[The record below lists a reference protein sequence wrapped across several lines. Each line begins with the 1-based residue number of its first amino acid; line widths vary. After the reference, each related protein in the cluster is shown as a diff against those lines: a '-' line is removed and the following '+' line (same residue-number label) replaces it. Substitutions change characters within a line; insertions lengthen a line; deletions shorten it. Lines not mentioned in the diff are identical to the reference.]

1 MFSVDKFISDYVI
14 MRSES
19 MFLQDIEKNRTALAS
34 ALAGRSILVIGGAG
48 SIGSSFIK
56 AVLPFAPGALVV
68 VDTNE
73 NALAELTRDLRSG
86 AVSSLPA
93 EYLAYP
99 MDYSTHVFRKMFC
112 AGSGFD
118 IVANFSA
125 HKHVRSEKDI
135 YSVEALLQNNLI
147 HAEQLLKLLT
157 EYPPEE
163 YFCVSTDKAA
173 NPVNI
178 MGASKRIMEDLIFAY
193 SDAFPVKTSRF
204 ANVAFSNGSLLD
216 GFLSRIRKLQPLSAP
231 MDIRRYFVSPEEAG
245 QICMLSCV
253 LGNNREIF
261 FPKLREDQMQSFDV
275 IACNLLNELGYQSV
289 VCHTPE
295 EAVERAEQLKKGSR
309 EYPVY
314 FSESDTSGEKKTEE
328 FYIDSEETEWDR
340 FDSLGVVVNKSK
352 PDQFKVS
359 DLVRKLDY
367 AFETKKSKKDIV
379 TLMQEYLPEFHHIET
394 GRSLDYKM

>member
-1 MFSVDKFISDYVI
+1 
-14 MRSES
+14 
-19 MFLQDIEKNRTALAS
+19 
-34 ALAGRSILVIGGAG
+34 
-48 SIGSSFIK
+48 
-56 AVLPFAPGALVV
+56 
-68 VDTNE
+68 
-73 NALAELTRDLRSG
+73 
-86 AVSSLPA
+86 
-93 EYLAYP
+93 
-99 MDYSTHVFRKMFC
+99 
-112 AGSGFD
+112 
-118 IVANFSA
+118 
-125 HKHVRSEKDI
+125 
-135 YSVEALLQNNLI
+135 
-147 HAEQLLKLLT
+147 
-157 EYPPEE
+157 
-163 YFCVSTDKAA
+163 
-173 NPVNI
+173 
-178 MGASKRIMEDLIFAY
+178 
-193 SDAFPVKTSRF
+193 
-204 ANVAFSNGSLLD
+204 
-216 GFLSRIRKLQPLSAP
+216 
-231 MDIRRYFVSPEEAG
+231 
-245 QICMLSCV
+245 MLSCV